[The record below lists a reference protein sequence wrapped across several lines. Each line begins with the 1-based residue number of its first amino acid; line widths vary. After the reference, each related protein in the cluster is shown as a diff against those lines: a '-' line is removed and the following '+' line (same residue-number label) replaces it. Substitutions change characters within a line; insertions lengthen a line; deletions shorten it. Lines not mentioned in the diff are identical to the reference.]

1 MRFPCLF
8 TPTAVY
14 CLPMSDNPIR
24 TPEKSDDDTVDHA
37 IRPRVLGDFVGQTSL
52 KEKLSIY
59 LASAKKRAEP
69 LDHVLFYGPPGLGK
83 TTLAA
88 ICANEM
94 GVTMKSMSAPA
105 IDRAGDLASVLTTL
119 KEGDVFFID
128 EIHRLKSQVEEIL
141 YSAMEDF
148 FVDIKVGEGV
158 AAKNFRVPLPR
169 FTLIGATTRA
179 GMLSSPLYHRFGI
192 VERLNFYDETELAR
206 IVQRSAS
213 LLSIP
218 LEAGAPEVIA
228 RRSRGTPRIVN
239 RIIRRIRDYAIVKGN
254 GTITAPL
261 SEEALKLLD
270 IDERGLDTLDK
281 KYLAVI
287 IEHYAGGPA
296 GLDTMAVSLSEDAE
310 TVEDVIEPYLIQ
322 CGFIKR
328 TAKGRIASAAAYRH
342 LGRKPAADMF
352 GE

>member
-1 MRFPCLF
+1 
-8 TPTAVY
+8 
-14 CLPMSDNPIR
+14 MSDNPIN
-24 TPEKSDDDTVDHA
+24 TPKHTDEDTVDHA
-37 IRPRVLGDFVGQTSL
+37 IRPRVLADFVGQKTL
-52 KEKLSIY
+52 KEKFSIY
-59 LASAKKRAEP
+59 LASAKKRADP

-105 IDRAGDLASVLTTL
+105 IDHAGDLASVLTTL

-148 FVDIKVGEGV
+148 FVDIKVGEGIG
-158 AAKNFRVPLPR
+158 AKNFRVPLPK

-192 VERLNFYDETELAR
+192 VERLNYYDETELSE
-206 IVQRSAS
+206 IVKRSAR
-213 LLSIP
+213 LLAIP
-218 LEAGAPEVIA
+218 LAADAAGLIA

-239 RIIRRIRDYAIVKGN
+239 RIIRRIRDYAVVKAD
-254 GTITAPL
+254 GTITAQL
-261 SEEALKLLD
+261 SEEALTLLG
-270 IDERGLDTLDK
+270 IDERGLDALDK
-281 KYLAVI
+281 KYLTVI

-296 GLDTMAVSLSEDAE
+296 GLETMAVSLSEDAE

-328 TAKGRIASAAAYRH
+328 TAKGRVASALAYRH
-342 LGRKPAADMF
+342 LGVKTVTDMF
-352 GE
+352 GEQDGNT